1 MNLIFPESFPLLG
14 ATLADSAG
22 GLPAPLWFIQFFKIV
37 GFTLHVL
44 MMNLWFVGL
53 PAALAMFIIGG
64 KSGRAWSRRFLQQL
78 PTIVAFGINFGI
90 VPLLFLQTAYYKA
103 FYTGTV
109 LMAWPWLMVLL

>member
-1 MNLIFPESFPLLG
+1 MNLIFPESFPILG

-64 KSGRAWSRRFLQQL
+64 KSGREWSR
-78 PTIVAFGINFGI
+78 
-90 VPLLFLQTAYYKA
+90 
-103 FYTGTV
+103 
-109 LMAWPWLMVLL
+109 